1 MTATWKVISCDRA
14 MSKGGKADVINGVH
28 WEVADKET
36 VGDSTHYGRQYGSV
50 GIGTEDLSDFI
61 AYDAVTETVAVG
73 WAKTALGSDEVT
85 RLEADVAS
93 QIALSKAPVTGTG
106 VPW

>member
-1 MTATWKVISCDRA
+1 MAATWKIAACDRT
-14 MSKGGKADVINGVH
+14 MSLGGKADVITRVH
-28 WEVADKET
+28 WNVQDSET
-36 VGDSTHYGRQYGSV
+36 VDGVDHSGSQYGCV
-50 GIGTEDLSDFI
+50 GIDTDDLSSFTAYADVTEDNAI
-61 AYDAVTETVAVG
+61 A
-73 WAKTALGSDEVT
+73 WAKAALGSDEVT